1 MNFSVPSDK
10 RQRILYIWKII
21 DSPSINIE
29 ELYNFLTFELFLV
42 PSKQG
47 GNPTSKPIGGESL
60 DEVKK
65 MIQEALDLKFLVEDP
80 KTEEVSLSVS
90 LKVEFEKWQDKG
102 EEKIK
107 KIRHILSN
115 SWRSPIII
123 DEKMKFKIL
132 EDDLIDPASKKKAN
146 LFRSKVLSM
155 EKIDFANEISG
166 KIEDKD
172 ENGKIVSYEFSIYP
186 KNRKII
192 HSCPEYNKLR
202 KKQKKLCPHLGR
214 VFIKLNIE
222 HKKEILN
229 LLEDIVEKREKWEFS

>member
-1 MNFSVPSDK
+1 MNFSIPSDK

-21 DSPSINIE
+21 DSPSINID
-29 ELYNFLTFELFLV
+29 ELYNFLTFELFLA
-42 PSKQG
+42 PL
-47 GNPTSKPIGGESL
+47 E
-60 DEVKK
+60 EVKK
-65 MIQEALDLKFLVEDP
+65 IIGEALDLKFLVEDS
-80 KTEEVSLSVS
+80 KSEEVSLSDS
-90 LKVEFEKWQDKG
+90 LKVDFEKWQNEG

-107 KIRHILSN
+107 KIHNILSN

-123 DEKMKFKIL
+123 DEKMKFEIL
-132 EDDLIDPASKKKAN
+132 EDDLIDPASKKKAS
-146 LFRSKVLSM
+146 LFRSKALSID
-155 EKIDFANEISG
+155 KIDFKNEISG

-172 ENGKIVSYEFSIYP
+172 ENGKLVSYEFSISP

-192 HSCPEYNKLR
+192 HSCPEYINIR

-222 HKKEILN
+222 HNEEILK